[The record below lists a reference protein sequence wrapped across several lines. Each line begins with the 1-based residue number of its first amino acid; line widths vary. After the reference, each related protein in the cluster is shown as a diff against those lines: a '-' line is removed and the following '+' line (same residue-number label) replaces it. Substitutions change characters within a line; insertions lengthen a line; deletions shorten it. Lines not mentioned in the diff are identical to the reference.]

1 MSEQLPE
8 PRDEHRGRPTS
19 DRGRGRGDS
28 NGRGDLQRSSAAK
41 ELLRFLPDVGRLLYD
56 VSRDDRVPLAVKV
69 RSGAAAAY
77 ILSPIDVIPDFIP
90 AIGQMDDL
98 AIAVWA
104 VRNLLRQAGYDVLKD
119 LWRGS
124 DDGFALLL
132 MVAGIDR

>member
-1 MSEQLPE
+1 MPEQLPE
-8 PRDEHRGRPTS
+8 PRDGRPES
-19 DRGRGRGDS
+19 DHGRGREGS

-56 VSRDDRVPLAVKV
+56 VSRDDRVPFAVKV
-69 RSGAAAAY
+69 RSGVAAAY
-77 ILSPIDVIPDFIP
+77 VLSPVDVIPDFIP

-98 AIAVWA
+98 AIVVWA

-119 LWRGS
+119 LWKGT